1 MSRFFIDRPIFAWVM
16 AILVMLIG
24 MISVINLPI
33 EQYPAIAPPTVTVS
47 ASYPGANAETVENS
61 VVQIIE
67 QRMKG
72 LDGLMYM
79 KSSSASNGSASVQL
93 FFENGTDSD
102 TAQVQVQNKLQAAM
116 SSLPEQVQRQG
127 VNVNKAS
134 EGFLVVIG
142 FVSED
147 GSMDRADIGD
157 YINSN
162 VVDQLSR
169 VEGVGQVQAF
179 GAAYAMRIWLDPER
193 LRAYNLMPSDVVTAV
208 RAQNAQVSAGQL
220 GEAPAAVDEQ
230 VINATVTVQSY
241 LKTPDEFKNILL
253 KTDNSGAQVRLG
265 DVAKVEIGSENYSTI
280 SLFNGKEAAGLA
292 VSLASG
298 ANALETRE
306 LVGNR
311 IAELEANFPI
321 GLKTVTPYDTTPFVK
336 LSIEQVVKTLIEAII
351 LVFIVMFVFLQNWRA
366 TIIPTLAVPVVLLGT
381 FAVLYAAG
389 FSINVLTMFAMVLSI
404 GLLVDDA
411 IVVVENVERLLEED
425 QDISIK
431 DATIQSMGEISKIV
445 VGIALILSAVFV
457 PMAFFGGST
466 GVIYRQF
473 AITLI
478 TSMVLSALVALIF
491 TPALC
496 VTLLKRSKSHEK
508 GNSENQ
514 KGFFGW
520 FNRSFAKTS
529 RSYEKFVGKSFRLK
543 WVYFIIYVAI
553 IGIMAV
559 VFLRIPGS
567 FLPEED
573 QGIMFTAVQLPA
585 GSTLNETQAVLDK
598 VNDYY
603 SSQEPDNVASAFTI
617 AGFSFVGQGQ
627 NVGIAFVKLSDWAD
641 RKGEENTA
649 RAISDRAQG
658 YFFTQINEATVFNII
673 PPAISGL
680 GNSSGFDLM
689 LQDSGNVGHEG
700 LLEARNMLLGM
711 AAQSDKVAGVR
722 PNGQE
727 DAPQL
732 KVDINQEQAAA
743 YGLSLAN
750 INSVISTAWG
760 SGYINDFVDRGRV
773 KRVFI
778 QGEPSSRTNPS
789 DLSKW
794 YVRNDKNEMI
804 SFDAFSNSKWEI
816 GSPGLSRYNSLASM
830 NIQGSAAP
838 GLSTGEAME
847 AMEAMVE
854 KLPDGISYEWTGL
867 SLEEQKSGAQA
878 PMLYAISILVVFLCL
893 AALYESWSIPFSV
906 LLVIPL
912 GVLGA
917 VIFTWLRGL
926 ANDIYLQVGLLTVV
940 GLSAKN
946 AILIIEF
953 ARDHQEEGYTLKE
966 AVMTAARQRLR
977 PIIMT
982 SLAFGLGVVPLFIAT
997 GAGSGS
1003 QNAIGTSVV
1012 GGVVTATFLGIFFIP
1027 MFYIWVRSIF
1037 PYKGNNKPPHG
1048 PNGGMT
1054 ANHPNDNGPND
1065 GSNSGNGGNG
1075 YHDASD
1081 YNLGNRDENVSHG
1094 SIDIAP
1100 AYIDT
1105 VGSGND
1111 SSTSPRLTKEPI
1123 VTPIDS
1129 EPQSVS
1135 ATPYPPVSLGDNKQ

>member
-24 MISVINLPI
+24 IISVINLPI

-79 KSSSASNGSASVQL
+79 KSSSSSNGSASVQL

-134 EGFLVVIG
+134 EGFLAVFG

-147 GSMDRADIGD
+147 GSMDPADIGD

-179 GAAYAMRIWLDPER
+179 GASYAMRIWLDPER
-193 LRAYNLMPSDVVTAV
+193 LRGYSLVPSDIVNAV

-220 GEAPAAVDEQ
+220 GQAPADVDEQ

-253 KTDNSGAQVRLG
+253 KTDTSGAQVRLG
-265 DVAKVEIGSENYSTI
+265 DVAKVEIGSEDYSTI
-280 SLFNGKEAAGLA
+280 ALFNGQQAAGLA

-311 IAELEANFPI
+311 VAELEANFPI
-321 GLKTVTPYDTTPFVK
+321 GLKSVIPYDTTPFVR
-336 LSIEQVVKTLIEAII
+336 LSIEQVVKTLIEAIV
-351 LVFIVMFVFLQNWRA
+351 LVFIVMFLFLQNWRA

-381 FAVLYAAG
+381 FAVLYIAG

-425 QDISIK
+425 PHISIK

-520 FNRSFAKTS
+520 FNRSFTKTS
-529 RSYEKFVGKSFRLK
+529 QSYEKFVGKSFRFK
-543 WVYFIIYVAI
+543 WLYLIVYAAI

-598 VNDYY
+598 VSAYY
-603 SSQEPDNVASAFTI
+603 SGQEPDNVVSAFTI

-627 NVGIAFVKLSDWAD
+627 NVGIAFVKLNDWAD

-649 RAISDRAQG
+649 RAVSDRAQG

-689 LQDSGNVGHEG
+689 LQDSGSVGHEG

-711 AAQSDKVAGVR
+711 AAQNDKVAGVR

-732 KVDINQEQAAA
+732 KIDINQEQAAA
-743 YGLSLAN
+743 YGLSMAN

-760 SGYINDFVDRGRV
+760 SSYINDFVDRGRV
-773 KRVFI
+773 KRVFV
-778 QGEPSSRTNPS
+778 QGEPSSRTNP
-789 DLSKW
+789 DDIGKW
-794 YVRNDKNEMI
+794 YVRNDSNEMI
-804 SFDAFSNSKWEI
+804 SFDAFSSSKWET
-816 GSPGLSRYNSLASM
+816 GSPGLTRYNSLASM

-847 AMEAMVE
+847 AMEAMVAQ
-854 KLPDGISYEWTGL
+854 LPDGISYEWTGL
-867 SLEEQKSGAQA
+867 SLEEKKSGAQA

-917 VIFTWLRGL
+917 VLFTWIRGL
-926 ANDIYLQVGLLTVV
+926 SNDVYLQVGLLTVV

-953 ARDHQEEGYTLKE
+953 ARDHQQEGYTLKE

-1012 GGVVTATFLGIFFIP
+1012 GGVVTATLLGIFFIP
-1027 MFYIWVRSIF
+1027 MFYIWVRSMF
-1037 PYKGNNKPPHG
+1037 PHKYENNKP
-1048 PNGGMT
+1048 N
-1054 ANHPNDNGPND
+1054 
-1065 GSNSGNGGNG
+1065 NGGNTPG
-1075 YHDASD
+1075 GFDPDNPDSPVGPTEYNEPPIIHVDDDMQNMTLSKSAQPASF
-1081 YNLGNRDENVSHG
+1081 
-1094 SIDIAP
+1094 
-1100 AYIDT
+1100 
-1105 VGSGND
+1105 
-1111 SSTSPRLTKEPI
+1111 
-1123 VTPIDS
+1123 
-1129 EPQSVS
+1129 
-1135 ATPYPPVSLGDNKQ
+1135 GDNTQ

>member
-24 MISVINLPI
+24 IISVINLPI

-79 KSSSASNGSASVQL
+79 KSSSSSNGSASVQL

-134 EGFLVVIG
+134 EGFLAVFG

-147 GSMDRADIGD
+147 GSMDPADIGD

-179 GAAYAMRIWLDPER
+179 GASYAMRIWLDPER
-193 LRAYNLMPSDVVTAV
+193 LRGYSLVPSDVVNAV

-220 GEAPAAVDEQ
+220 GQAPADVDEQ

-253 KTDNSGAQVRLG
+253 KTDVSGAQVRLG

-280 SLFNGKEAAGLA
+280 ALFNGKEAAGLA
-292 VSLASG
+292 ISLASG

-306 LVGNR
+306 LVGDR
-311 IAELEANFPI
+311 VAELEANFPI
-321 GLKTVTPYDTTPFVK
+321 GLKSVIPYDTTPFVR
-336 LSIEQVVKTLIEAII
+336 LSIEQVVMTLIEAIV
-351 LVFIVMFVFLQNWRA
+351 LVFIVMFIFLQNWRA

-381 FAVLYAAG
+381 FAVLYIAG

-425 QDISIK
+425 QNISIK

-520 FNRSFAKTS
+520 FNRSFTKAS
-529 RSYEKFVGKSFRLK
+529 RSYENFVGKSFRLK
-543 WVYFIIYVAI
+543 WLYLIAYAAI

-598 VNDYY
+598 VSAYY

-627 NVGIAFVKLSDWAD
+627 NVGLAFVKLNDWAD

-649 RAISDRAQG
+649 RAVSDRAQG

-689 LQDSGNVGHEG
+689 LQDSGSVGHEG

-711 AAQSDKVAGVR
+711 AAQNDKVAGVR

-732 KVDINQEQAAA
+732 KIDINQEQAAA

-760 SGYINDFVDRGRV
+760 SSYINDFVDRGRV
-773 KRVFI
+773 KRVFV
-778 QGEPSSRTNPS
+778 QGEPSSRTNP
-789 DLSKW
+789 DDIGKW
-794 YVRNDKNEMI
+794 YVRNDSNEMI
-804 SFDAFSNSKWEI
+804 SFDAFSSSKWET
-816 GSPGLSRYNSLASM
+816 GSPGLTRYNSLASM

-854 KLPDGISYEWTGL
+854 QLPEGISYEWTGL

-917 VIFTWLRGL
+917 VVFTWLRGL
-926 ANDIYLQVGLLTVV
+926 SNDVYLQVGLLTVV

-1027 MFYIWVRSIF
+1027 MFYIWVRSMF
-1037 PYKGNNKPPHG
+1037 PHKYENNKP
-1048 PNGGMT
+1048 
-1054 ANHPNDNGPND
+1054 NDRDD
-1065 GSNSGNGGNG
+1065 GSDGTPGPQNPTP
-1075 YHDASD
+1075 SD
-1081 YNLGNRDENVSHG
+1081 
-1094 SIDIAP
+1094 P
-1100 AYIDT
+1100 M
-1105 VGSGND
+1105 
-1111 SSTSPRLTKEPI
+1111 P
-1123 VTPIDS
+1123 S
-1129 EPQSVS
+1129 ESYQ
-1135 ATPYPPVSLGDNKQ
+1135 PVSLGDNTQ